1 MSSTKYFIEIP
12 FDLKHIAKAN
22 NCLWDMDAKKWYT
35 LDADNTLIND
45 YKPVI
50 LNHFNFDKKDFI
62 KSNGGKYDSAHKQWS
77 TYKSNEKLRQ
87 FM

>member
-22 NCLWDMDAKKWYT
+22 NCLWDVDAKKWYT
-35 LDADNTLIND
+35 LDEDNTLINE
-45 YKPVI
+45 YRSIP
-50 LNHFNFDKKDFI
+50 LTHFIFDKKEFI
-62 KSNGGKYDSAHKQWS
+62 KSNGGKYDSNTKQWS
-77 TYKSNEKLRQ
+77 TYKSNEKLSQ